1 MNCRERAEEC
11 LWKVSRSLDQR
22 SRSQLHLKFSP
33 QITEQMKFSVYL
45 LVFQFYIRHRFQ
57 WSYKVCFVSL
67 FIFNF
72 FSSIWYHTH
81 IGWPRCCLSNNLS
94 SSYYYYLLFFFFFF
108 SAEFVLS
115 LAQKRLNRS
124 PSNFQVL
131 CNIKISKGV
140 FIGFFK
146 FPLLHELSP
155 LFFIFFAH
163 FVTSTP
169 P

>member
-1 MNCRERAEEC
+1 MLVYMNCRERAEEC

-72 FSSIWYHTH
+72 FSSIWYHTTSDDPVVASATTSPLVRV
-81 IGWPRCCLSNNLS
+81 IPTSGRMTLLLLQILLL
-94 SSYYYYLLFFFFFF
+94 LLFFF
-108 SAEFVLS
+108 SSSKLVPS
-115 LAQKRLNRS
+115 LAQ
-124 PSNFQVL
+124 
-131 CNIKISKGV
+131 
-140 FIGFFK
+140 
-146 FPLLHELSP
+146 
-155 LFFIFFAH
+155 
-163 FVTSTP
+163 
-169 P
+169 

>member
-1 MNCRERAEEC
+1 MLVYMNCRERAEEC

-72 FSSIWYHTH
+72 FSSIWYHTTSDDPVVASATTSPLV
-81 IGWPRCCLSNNLS
+81 IIIIYYFFSFFFCRICTVS
-94 SSYYYYLLFFFFFF
+94 SS
-108 SAEFVLS
+108 ET
-115 LAQKRLNRS
+115 AQ
-124 PSNFQVL
+124 P
-131 CNIKISKGV
+131 IS
-140 FIGFFK
+140 FK
-146 FPLLHELSP
+146 FSGLM
-155 LFFIFFAH
+155 
-163 FVTSTP
+163 
-169 P
+169 